1 MYRPAHFE
9 ETRVERLH
17 PLLRAH
23 PLGLLITRD
32 AAGMPVVNPIP
43 FLLETHR
50 GALGTLVGH
59 VARANPV
66 WRSFDPKTKPPTE
79 PPTEPAALEGDVLV
93 VFQGPN
99 AYVSPQ
105 AYPSKARHGRV
116 VPTWNYAVVE
126 ARGPLVVLSP
136 EAAHG
141 TVSRLTHRFE
151 AGRDQPWA
159 VTDAPADYV
168 DTMLTAIVCLEIPLT
183 SLRGKFKLSQNRDLE
198 DRSGVLRQMED
209 ESEAMATWMA
219 RAMAP
224 PSEPS

>member
-9 ETRVERLH
+9 EIRLERLH
-17 PLLRAH
+17 PFIEAN
-23 PLGLLITRD
+23 PLGLLISQDVT
-32 AAGMPVVNPIP
+32 GMPVVNPIP
-43 FLLETHR
+43 WLLEAHR
-50 GALGTLVGH
+50 GTLGTLVGH

-66 WRSFDPKTKPPTE
+66 WESSGQSVDSM
-79 PPTEPAALEGDVLV
+79 ALGRDVLV

-126 ARGPLVVLSP
+126 ARGPLQILSP

-141 TVSRLTHRFE
+141 TVSRLTQRFE
-151 AGRDQPWA
+151 AGRDRPWA

-168 DTMLTAIVCLEIPLT
+168 ETMLTAIVCLEIPLT

-198 DRSGVLRQMED
+198 DRTGVLHQMKD
-209 ESEAMATWMA
+209 ESASVARWME
-219 RAMAP
+219 RAIAP
-224 PSEPS
+224 PGASR